1 MKTKYILGF
10 LAAALLAGC
19 TDNFEDFNTDTTGLG
34 NNEIVIQQMFKP
46 MQHELFHDYQTAQNL
61 GADAYGGYMM
71 SPTPFQAQYNLNY
84 AFVDGWNNNAFKG
97 MYNYVWLP
105 IDKIAKS
112 GARTDYPD
120 LWAVALIIKV
130 EAMHR
135 VTDKFGAI
143 PYSKVGTSPTFTPYD
158 DQKDVYNQFFAEL
171 DTAVNNLETFLNN
184 PDVANT
190 KPFAPYDLF
199 YKGDYSKWIKFA
211 NSLRLR
217 LAMHIVKA
225 DAATAKREGEKALA
239 QPHGLM
245 AEPADDAARTVTN
258 GTSDLYMISH
268 DWDDNRI
275 NASILSYL
283 VGFND
288 PRLSIY
294 AQPATKAGMAGEY
307 IGIRIGTAIPAKDDY
322 KTYASI
328 NTTSTFTQT
337 KPQQLMCA
345 AESWFLK
352 AEAAL
357 RGWQGAGDAKT
368 NYETGVRVSMLQ
380 WRVEDEDGTIVDAY
394 LADNASTQ
402 AAYDDKGAKTDV
414 NDAAPVSTITIAWDE
429 TSSNEVK
436 LERIVTQKWIAMFP
450 EGMEAWTEF
459 RRTGYP
465 KLFPVVNNLSN
476 GTIDTDI
483 QVRRLAYPAAE
494 YSTNNPSVKDAV
506 TKLGGADNGGT
517 RLWWDVDKANF

>member
-1 MKTKYILGF
+1 MKTKYILGI
-10 LAAALLAGC
+10 LAAAALASC
-19 TDNFEDFNTDTTGLG
+19 TDNFEDYNTDTTGLG
-34 NNEIVIQQMFKP
+34 DDEIVIEQMFKP
-46 MQHELFHDYQTAQNL
+46 IQHELFHDYQTAQNL
-61 GADAYGGYMM
+61 GADAYSGYMM

-84 AFVDGWNNNAFKG
+84 AFVDGWNNNAFKS
-97 MYNYVWLP
+97 MYNYVLLP
-105 IDKIAKS
+105 IDKVGKS
-112 GARTDYPD
+112 GARTKAPD
-120 LWAVALIIKV
+120 LWAVALILKV

-143 PYSKVGTSPTFTPYD
+143 PYSKAGTLPTYTPYD
-158 DQKDVYNQFFAEL
+158 DQKDIYNQFFAEL
-171 DTAVNNLETFLNN
+171 DTAVSNLETFLANDGSN
-184 PDVANT
+184 P
-190 KPFAPYDLF
+190 FQSEDLF
-199 YKGDYSKWIKFA
+199 YNGDYTKWIKFA

-225 DAATAKREGEKALA
+225 DAATAKREGEKALRQA
-239 QPHGLM
+239 YGLM
-245 AEPADDAARTVTN
+245 AVPADDAARAVTN

-275 NASILSYL
+275 NASIISYL

-294 AQPATKAGMAGEY
+294 ALPATKTGMAGEY

-322 KTYASI
+322 KTYSSI
-328 NTTSTFTQT
+328 NTTNTFTQT

-368 NYETGVRVSMLQ
+368 NYETGVRVSMQQ
-380 WRVEDEDGTIVDAY
+380 WGVVDGAVVDAY
-394 LADNASTQ
+394 LADDASTQ
-402 AAYDDKGAKTDV
+402 AGYDDKGAKTDV
-414 NDAAPVSTITIAWDE
+414 NDSAPISTITIAWDE

-436 LERIVTQKWIAMFP
+436 LERVVTQKWIAMFP
-450 EGMEAWTEF
+450 EGMEGWTEF

-476 GTIDTDI
+476 GTIDTNI

-494 YSTNNPSVKDAV
+494 YSTNGPSVKDAV
-506 TKLGGADNGGT
+506 SRLGGEDNGGT
-517 RLWWDVDKANF
+517 RLWWDVNKGNF

>member
-1 MKTKYILGF
+1 MKTKYILGI
-10 LAAALLAGC
+10 LAAAVLVSC
-19 TDNFEDFNTDTTGLG
+19 TDNFEDYNTDTTGLG
-34 NNEIVIQQMFKP
+34 DNEIVIEQMFKP

-61 GADAYGGYMM
+61 GADAYAGYMM

-97 MYNYVWLP
+97 MYNYVLLP
-105 IDKIAKS
+105 IDKAGKS
-112 GARTDYPD
+112 GAREKAPD
-120 LWAVALIIKV
+120 LWAIALILKV

-143 PYSKVGTSPTFTPYD
+143 PYSKAGATPTLVPYD
-158 DQKDVYNQFFAEL
+158 DQKDIYNQFFAEL
-171 DTAVNNLETFLNN
+171 DTAVSNLETFL
-184 PDVANT
+184 ANDGGT
-190 KPFAPYDLF
+190 PFQSEDLF
-199 YKGDYSKWIKFA
+199 FNGDYAKWIKFA

-225 DAATAKREGEKALA
+225 DAATAKREGEKAMA
-239 QPHGLM
+239 QPRGLM
-245 AEPADDAARTVTN
+245 ATPADDAARAVTN

-283 VGFND
+283 IGFND

-294 AQPATKAGMAGEY
+294 AQPATKPGMAGEY

-328 NTTSTFTQT
+328 NTTTTFTQT
-337 KPQQLMCA
+337 KAQQLMCA
-345 AESWFLK
+345 AESWFLR
-352 AEAAL
+352 AEASL

-368 NYETGVRVSMLQ
+368 NYETGVRVSMQQ
-380 WRVEDEDGTIVDAY
+380 WGVVDGATVDAY
-394 LADNASTQ
+394 LADDESTQ
-402 AAYDDKGAKTDV
+402 VGYVDKGAKTDV
-414 NDAAPVSTITIAWDE
+414 NDSAPISTITIAWDE

-436 LERIVTQKWIAMFP
+436 LERIMTQKWIAMFP

-483 QVRRLAYPAAE
+483 QVRRLAYPTAE
-494 YSTNNPSVKDAV
+494 YSTNGPSVQDAV
-506 TKLGGADNGGT
+506 SRMGGADNGGT